1 MKSMPRSLKLAWFSQ
16 ELELHMFNDQHMV
29 VLEGNVLAD

>member
-1 MKSMPRSLKLAWFSQ
+1 MKSLFRVLKLAWLSQ
-16 ELELHMFNDQHMV
+16 ELELHMFKDQHMV